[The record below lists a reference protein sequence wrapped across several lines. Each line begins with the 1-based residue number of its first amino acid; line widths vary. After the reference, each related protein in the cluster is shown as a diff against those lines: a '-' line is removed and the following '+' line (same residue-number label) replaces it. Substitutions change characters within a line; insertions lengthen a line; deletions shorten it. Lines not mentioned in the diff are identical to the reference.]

1 MFCWVNVV
9 VVVVVDSSNEEWTV
23 NSELPL
29 TDSGKTIDPTRDGI
43 SGESQTSGV
52 AEMVAILSDEIVSIS
67 SVFGGEFFHNRL
79 HLAGSHVGFPIRIV
93 FLKVKPSHLFG
104 SPSNIPVDGYSCAPN
119 ANSTPWTVPEQR
131 NMKNSIFVRI
141 KGKESDPETFFG
153 CGS

>member
-79 HLAGSHVGFPIRIV
+79 HLAGSHVGFSDQNR
-93 FLKVKPSHLFG
+93 FS
-104 SPSNIPVDGYSCAPN
+104 
-119 ANSTPWTVPEQR
+119 
-131 NMKNSIFVRI
+131 
-141 KGKESDPETFFG
+141 ESETFAPLRFPLEYPRRRILVRPEREFDTVN
-153 CGS
+153 CTRATQYEKFNFCEN